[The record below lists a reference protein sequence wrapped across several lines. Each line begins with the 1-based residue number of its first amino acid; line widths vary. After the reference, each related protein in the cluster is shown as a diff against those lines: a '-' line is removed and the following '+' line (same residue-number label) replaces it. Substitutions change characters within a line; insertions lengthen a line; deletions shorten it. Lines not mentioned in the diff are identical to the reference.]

1 MTCSTFFPKLLRD
14 FTVYSKITQPFLLFI
29 QELKLR
35 IIKSS
40 THDIVEL
47 TMVPYTGWSLEVAR
61 DPLAKPSFIQW
72 NVELRNITGEG
83 WDIHV
88 HV

>member
-1 MTCSTFFPKLLRD
+1 M
-14 FTVYSKITQPFLLFI
+14 
-29 QELKLR
+29 KLR

-47 TMVPYTGWSLEVAR
+47 TMVPYTGWSLEAAK

-72 NVELRNITGEG
+72 NIELRNITGERWG
-83 WDIHV
+83 V
-88 HV
+88 